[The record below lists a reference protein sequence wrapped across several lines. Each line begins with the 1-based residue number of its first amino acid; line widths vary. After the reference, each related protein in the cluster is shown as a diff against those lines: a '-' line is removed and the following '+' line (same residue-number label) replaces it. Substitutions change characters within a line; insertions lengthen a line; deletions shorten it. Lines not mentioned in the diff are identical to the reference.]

1 MDVKKLAEHSST
13 SMEVSLLQYIS
24 ILRKQRKTRV
34 RLFDYEILH
43 AANHCRWIRKGE
55 RRRRNEQIF
64 HTLEKLEVGKG
75 ELSGVEWNGMDDLMR
90 MHSNVLTRVFSLE
103 VHVPSV
109 LASKSIHASQVYHIR
124 VHAEEE
130 FGVMKL
136 SDRRLCKGK
145 DLEEE
150 LCRNLIA

>member
-64 HTLEKLEVGKG
+64 HTLEKLE
-75 ELSGVEWNGMDDLMR
+75 R